1 VVIITEKIEINTQF
15 IRLDSFLKLA
25 GMALTGGQ
33 AKVVIQGGEVMVDGE
48 ICTARGKKLVSGCI
62 VSYNGESAEVVCTI
76 D

>member
-1 VVIITEKIEINTQF
+1 MVIITEKIKIDTPF

-33 AKVVIQGGEVMVDGE
+33 AKVVIQGGEVNVDGG
-48 ICTARGKKLVSGCI
+48 ICTARGKKLVSGCV
-62 VSYNGESAEVVCTI
+62 VSYNGESAEVACTA